1 MTCAGFPGGR
11 RREREVTDFYF
22 VNANSSV
29 SCFRSVALLTILS
42 VPLLAA
48 AQSSD
53 SEETFGGPIGVP
65 GELREARE
73 IQEERYRRDERD
85 RALAPWYTWKGGVS
99 EGAGLTLG
107 VNGSVLYQSAS
118 EVTGTEDDAAGQIYR
133 IQGDWQ
139 AFTRPST
146 TGSLLFRIESRSK
159 IGGGIPP
166 GALKGEIGTVA
177 TDPGFP
183 YSDNF
188 GTDFSVLAWQQIFND
203 GRAGVAVGLL
213 DFSAYLD
220 ASYFQTI
227 SRGFLNRTF
236 ILSPST
242 ATTGIGALGAVAK
255 GMLNDQWWVGG
266 GFYDANARSGDPS
279 FDTWDSSELFKH
291 VEIGW
296 TPSFGRRAT
305 DRVQLTFWSKDSLQ
319 ATDAP
324 SGSGWLLTANWELAD
339 RYVSF
344 LRAGHSNGGGGAVA
358 EESFSF
364 GVSRRMAFQD
374 WLTIG
379 AGWNKP
385 SHRTAGDSSRSEAVL
400 EVSYLWQL
408 TANTSLMPDI
418 QLILNPAN
426 NPTEDKVWVA
436 GIRLRVAL

>member
-1 MTCAGFPGGR
+1 VTFFYPIKTRCSIGCGR
-11 RREREVTDFYF
+11 
-22 VNANSSV
+22 SI
-29 SCFRSVALLTILS
+29 ALLTILIY
-42 VPLLAA
+42 PLFGA
-48 AQSSD
+48 AQSTD
-53 SEETFGGPIGVP
+53 SEETFGGPSGVP

-85 RALAPWYTWKGGVS
+85 RALAPWYAWKGGVS

-107 VNGSVLYQSAS
+107 VNGSLLYQNAS
-118 EVTGTEDDAAGQIYR
+118 EVIGTEDDATGQIYR

-139 AFTRPST
+139 AFTRLNT

-166 GALKGEIGTVA
+166 STLKGEIGAVA

-188 GTDFSVLAWQQIFND
+188 GTDFSVLAWQQLFND
-203 GRAGVAVGLL
+203 GRAGVAAGLL

-236 ILSPST
+236 ILSPTT

-266 GFYDANARSGDPS
+266 GFYDGNAKSGDPS

-291 VEIGW
+291 IEVGW
-296 TPSFGRRAT
+296 TPAFGRRTT
-305 DRVQLTFWSKDSLQ
+305 DRIQLTYWSKDRQQ
-319 ATDAP
+319 ATGTP

-344 LRAGHSNGGGGAVA
+344 LSAGHSNGGGGAAA
-358 EESFSF
+358 EESLAF
-364 GVSRRMAFQD
+364 GVARRMAFQD

-385 SHRTAGDSSRSEAVL
+385 SERTHGDQLRSEAVI
-400 EVSYLWQL
+400 EVSYVWQL

-418 QLILNPAN
+418 QLIFDPAN
-426 NPTEDKVWVA
+426 SPTEDKVWVA